1 MEKRNWCL
9 PLFWLGFALL
19 GVVLL
24 SSTFWGAQSAKG
36 LEKKVEASVQS
47 ALTQAGFGQ
56 VEVVANGQRV
66 SLSGMVTSDQ
76 QKDQISSL
84 AREAIGRGGIVSG
97 GVTRV
102 SNTMQSG
109 VSVSPYTWGA
119 RVEGAKLTLSG
130 YVPSEDI
137 ADKIETYAKAN
148 GWTNIAN
155 EMQIGF
161 GVEDQTSWTDF
172 VLLALSQL
180 KGLEPGDVSI
190 IDTHLQIN
198 GAAQSN
204 EKVEDISS
212 VISKLSTPFSAVS
225 TVVGPY
231 NWVAEKRGDEIRLSG
246 LAPDEES
253 KRAILRA
260 VTQNFNGKIIDKMG
274 IGGEYGWART
284 ALVALPHFVN
294 FESGQLSY
302 SDGTFYVS
310 GKSPDS
316 VYNYL
321 SDDMSNRS
329 GDFGVQ
335 YDIDVAAPELEELDG
350 INLNENGDNL
360 VGICQDA
367 FALIMEANQLYF
379 ETGRAD
385 ISRRSGTTLDK
396 LVAVAKRCKNFSM
409 RIEGH
414 TDNLGSRGLNL
425 ALSNQR
431 AQAVADYLVQRG
443 LPQSSIS
450 SIGYG
455 ADKPAASNAT
465 PEGRAQN
472 RRIEFLVTSEETR

>member
-9 PLFWLGFALL
+9 PLFWLGLGLL
-19 GVVLL
+19 GLVLI
-24 SSTFWGAQSAKG
+24 SSIFWGGRSAIGIERKI
-36 LEKKVEASVQS
+36 ETSVQS
-47 ALTQAGFGQ
+47 ELNSKGF
-56 VEVVANGQRV
+56 
-66 SLSGMVTSDQ
+66 
-76 QKDQISSL
+76 DQITAKAKGQSVHLTGIVPSDTQKEQISQL
-84 AREAIGRGGIVSG
+84 ARAALGPGGVVSG

-102 SNTMQSG
+102 RSDLQVG
-109 VSVSPYTWGA
+109 RIVSPYIWGA
-119 RVEGAKLTLSG
+119 SVERNDVTLSG
-130 YVPSEDI
+130 YVPSEEVRS
-137 ADKIETYAKAN
+137 KIVTAAKSF
-148 GWTNIAN
+148 GWGNINDTMELGIGLEN
-155 EMQIGF
+155 EAQ
-161 GVEDQTSWTDF
+161 WTDF
-172 VLLALSQL
+172 TLFALAQL
-180 KGLEPGDVSI
+180 EGLKPGEVSI
-190 IDTHLQIN
+190 VDSHLSIN

-204 EKVEDISS
+204 AKVDEISS
-212 VISKLSTPFSAVS
+212 VITKLSSPFTANS

-260 VTQNFNGKIIDKMG
+260 VTQNFNGKIIDEMG

-302 SDGTFYVS
+302 SDKTFYIS

-316 VYNYL
+316 VYNFL
-321 SDDMSNRS
+321 SDDMSTRS
-329 GDFGVQ
+329 GGFGVQ
-335 YDIDVAAPELEELDG
+335 YDIDVAAPDLEELDG
-350 INLNENGDNL
+350 IDLNENGENL

-367 FALIMEANQLYF
+367 FALIMDFNQLYF

-396 LVAVAKRCKNFSM
+396 LVAVAKRCRDFSIK
-409 RIEGH
+409 IEGH

-443 LPQSSIS
+443 LPQDSIS

-455 ADKPAASNAT
+455 ADRPAASNAT